1 MNEITLNLVG
11 GGQLRLPKRMIRG
24 YYKDFLNSGIK
35 VQVSDPDKE
44 YEVRESLIEI
54 QYLMDQRS

>member
-11 GGQLRLPKRMIRG
+11 GGQLKLPKRMIRG

-35 VQVSDPDKE
+35 VQVADPDKE
-44 YEVRESLIEI
+44 YEVLSL
-54 QYLMDQRS
+54 